1 MAAGQT
7 AALKMQPVSAALNCE
22 ADATPSLHESHI
34 LVVDDDPG
42 VLETVALLL
51 TAAGYKTSA
60 AHNGFDALQK
70 LKAITPSLILCDL
83 DMPDMSG
90 SELLSIIRR
99 RFPEIPVIAM
109 SGMYSGD
116 SVPQG
121 VIADAFYSKGQRTPP
136 ALFRIVAD
144 VLRRSASYAS
154 SHDFGPAPIWGRWIG
169 TDTCGTSYVLVA
181 CDECLRSF
189 PVVIDD
195 NTAPGIHDVECIF
208 CGSKLQY
215 ISEHD
220 VAERNYMRV
229 MFDLLTKWQTSP
241 PRGAKSDV
249 SEELSP
255 GPR

>member
-1 MAAGQT
+1 MAAGQI
-7 AALKMQPVSAALNCE
+7 AAVKMGPVNAAVNCE
-22 ADATPSLHESHI
+22 ASTAPSLHESHI
-34 LVVDDDPG
+34 LVVDDDAG
-42 VLETVALLL
+42 VRETLALLL

-60 AHNGFDALQK
+60 ARNGFDALQK
-70 LKAITPSLILCDL
+70 LKATTPSLMLCDL

-90 SELLSIIRR
+90 FELLSIVRR
-99 RFPEIPVIAM
+99 RFPGIPVIAM
-109 SGMYSGD
+109 SGMYAGD

-144 VLRRSASYAS
+144 VLRRSASHVR

-169 TDTCGTSYVLVA
+169 TDTCGTSHVLVV

-189 PVVIDD
+189 PVVLRD
-195 NTAPGIHDVECIF
+195 NATPGIHEVQCIF
-208 CGSKLQY
+208 CGSELQY

-220 VAERNYMRV
+220 VTETNGMRAV
-229 MFDLLTKWQTSP
+229 FGLLTKQQIGSLKGTES
-241 PRGAKSDV
+241 GV
-249 SEELSP
+249 SEERSP

>member
-1 MAAGQT
+1 MAAGQI
-7 AALKMQPVSAALNCE
+7 AAVKMEPISAALSSE
-22 ADATPSLHESHI
+22 ANTTPSLHESHI

-42 VLETVALLL
+42 VRETMTLLL

-60 AHNGFDALQK
+60 ARDGFDALQK
-70 LKAITPSLILCDL
+70 LKATIPSLILCDL

-99 RFPEIPVIAM
+99 RFPRIPVIAM
-109 SGMYSGD
+109 SGMYTGD

-144 VLRRSASYAS
+144 ALRRSASYAR

-169 TDTCGTSYVLVA
+169 TDTCGTAYVLVA

-195 NTAPGIHDVECIF
+195 NTAR
-208 CGSKLQY
+208 S
-215 ISEHD
+215 
-220 VAERNYMRV
+220 
-229 MFDLLTKWQTSP
+229 T
-241 PRGAKSDV
+241 
-249 SEELSP
+249 
-255 GPR
+255 